1 MFDLYLFNT
10 IINTIW
16 YIFTILFVLYRFTS
30 LFSYIYNFSRFCG
43 KLFTGVRYIYNYTT
57 TNRYQNIGIDIESQS
72 RPKSTFQKFKEMCK
86 KKWYQLFNKSSP
98 EVILKYETVF
108 PLVEI
113 TTLHNSSGYQPNS
126 SGYQPNSKPD
136 SFNNTKSSMYFD
148 EPKYSES
155 NSVLE
160 KQLFDR
166 KIDELM
172 DEDSL
177 YYDPNYQSVSLS
189 DNKIDLYQS
198 GASARQGDFDSLHAI
213 SDKMDELDK
222 EEKRSLEKLQ
232 KSKKVRFN
240 IEDVYRRHSEY
251 ESDSE
256 SELPKS
262 KKIRFNPE
270 SNSEYESND
279 EYEPLFHK

>member
-10 IINTIW
+10 IVNTIW

-43 KLFTGVRYIYNYTT
+43 KLFTGVHHIYTYTKNA
-57 TNRYQNIGIDIESQS
+57 NRYQNIDTDIESQS
-72 RPKSTFQKFKEMCK
+72 IPKSAFQKFKEMCK

-108 PLVEI
+108 PLVET
-113 TTLHNSSGYQPNS
+113 TTLHNSSRYPNSSEYQNSSGYRPNSSGYQPNS
-126 SGYQPNSKPD
+126 SGYQPNS
-136 SFNNTKSSMYFD
+136 SGYLD
-148 EPKYSES
+148 EPSNYSES

-177 YYDPNYQSVSLS
+177 YYDPNYQSVSL
-189 DNKIDLYQS
+189 N
-198 GASARQGDFDSLHAI
+198 FDPLHAI

-222 EEKRSLEKLQ
+222 EEKRSLEKLGI
-232 KSKKVRFN
+232 
-240 IEDVYRRHSEY
+240 IE
-251 ESDSE
+251 
-256 SELPKS
+256 PKS
-262 KKIRFNPE
+262 KKIRFNA
-270 SNSEYESND
+270 EYESSISESSIS
-279 EYEPLFHK
+279 EYKSDSESEPLFHKQLS

>member
-10 IINTIW
+10 IVNTIW

-30 LFSYIYNFSRFCG
+30 LFSYMYNFSRFCG
-43 KLFTGVRYIYNYTT
+43 KLFTGVHHIYTYTKN
-57 TNRYQNIGIDIESQS
+57 TNRYQNIDTDTDIESQL
-72 RPKSTFQKFKEMCK
+72 RPKSAFQKFKEMCK

-108 PLVEI
+108 PLVET
-113 TTLHNSSGYQPNS
+113 TTLHNSSRYQNSSGYQPNS
-126 SGYQPNSKPD
+126 SGYQPNS
-136 SFNNTKSSMYFD
+136 SN
-148 EPKYSES
+148 YSES

-177 YYDPNYQSVSLS
+177 YYDPNYQSVTL
-189 DNKIDLYQS
+189 N
-198 GASARQGDFDSLHAI
+198 FDPLHTI
-213 SDKMDELDK
+213 SDRMDELDK
-222 EEKRSLEKLQ
+222 EEKRSLEKLGVIGP
-232 KSKKVRFN
+232 KNKKIRFN
-240 IEDVYRRHSEY
+240 ADESSSELSISEY

-256 SELPKS
+256 
-262 KKIRFNPE
+262 
-270 SNSEYESND
+270 
-279 EYEPLFHK
+279 YEPLFHKQLS